1 VSIDPTWLF
10 VSLFPSGIGL
20 VLFVYGKKQQ
30 RWTLL
35 AFGIA
40 FMAYPY
46 FTESLAALVGVGVG
60 LGLALWAAINAGW

>member
-1 VSIDPTWLF
+1 MSIDPTWLF

-40 FMAYPY
+40 FMA
-46 FTESLAALVGVGVG
+46 
-60 LGLALWAAINAGW
+60 

>member
-1 VSIDPTWLF
+1 VSLDPTWLF

>member
-1 VSIDPTWLF
+1 MSLDPTWLF

>member
-1 VSIDPTWLF
+1 VSLDPTWLF

-60 LGLALWAAINAGW
+60 LGLALLAAINAGW